1 MADIPGLIE
10 GASQGVG
17 LGHDFLKHIE
27 RAGILIHL
35 VEPMPMDQ
43 TDPIENY
50 TSIRHELEEYNA
62 QLKDRPEIVVV
73 TKSELPDAA
82 DVAEMLATET
92 GKEVHLISAVT
103 RCWFAKIDES
113 NCSRFGA
120 THSMQLIAVDIGN
133 SSTKIAVD
141 HMGDD
146 DRWSSTTIVRDD
158 NGLDEL
164 KKNVLGDSFSCC
176 WVVCS
181 VNKVRQNRLA
191 RWVQSNRPDDQ
202 FHIISADDVPLK
214 TAVESREQLGR
225 DRLLAAWMATNL
237 DDESGPLIVIDAGT
251 AVTID
256 YVDAAEVF
264 QGGVIYPGADSNFP
278 PASSTPPMHFLI

>member
-1 MADIPGLIE
+1 
-10 GASQGVG
+10 
-17 LGHDFLKHIE
+17 
-27 RAGILIHL
+27 
-35 VEPMPMDQ
+35 
-43 TDPIENY
+43 
-50 TSIRHELEEYNA
+50 
-62 QLKDRPEIVVV
+62 
-73 TKSELPDAA
+73 
-82 DVAEMLATET
+82 
-92 GKEVHLISAVT
+92 
-103 RCWFAKIDES
+103 
-113 NCSRFGA
+113 
-120 THSMQLIAVDIGN
+120 MQLIAVDIGN

-264 QGGVIYPGADSNFP
+264 QGGVIYPGADSNFRQLAQHTDALP
-278 PASSTPPMHFLI
+278 DLSHQTRSSKAYMDCFGKSTQEAILKGVFQSQAWAIHGIARQLQACSKIKTPVYVTGGGIPDLIKLLPDDWFDVPDLVLRGAKLVGSRIFGRQASN